1 MNGINFKGQVF
12 LAGSTK
18 NLSPK
23 NEVKEIQKFATK
35 NDCDVMVYNRDYYI
49 NGAGIYQAFL
59 VKEDKHTG
67 QNLVVEKTFNFQ
79 K

>member
-23 NEVKEIQKFATK
+23 KEVKEIKKFATK
-35 NDCDVMVYNRDYYI
+35 NDCDVVVYDRDYYI

-59 VKEDKHTG
+59 VKEDKQTG
-67 QNLVVEKTFNFQ
+67 KNIVIGKTFNFQ